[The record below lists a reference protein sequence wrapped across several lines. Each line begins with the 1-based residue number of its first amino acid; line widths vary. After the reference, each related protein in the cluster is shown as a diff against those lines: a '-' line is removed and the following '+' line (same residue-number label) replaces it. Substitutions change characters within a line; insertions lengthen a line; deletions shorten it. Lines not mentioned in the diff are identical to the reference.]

1 MRRQGNGVMT
11 DERILQYGK
20 EKGFHAQTL
29 ERWLNLAEPDRE
41 ALLGL
46 ARGLKLSENHLRDF
60 LDWLEEISLRD
71 GLSPREVLQ
80 GEILV
85 RISSD
90 PRLSRGDK
98 LKRIKEEVRRL
109 RFPRLSRIEDAIQK
123 TVCEMELSA
132 QIQFII
138 PPGLEGGT
146 VTVQLKSA
154 SREELKRLVDEVG
167 RALETDS
174 ARRLFGLL
182 QGDEAG

>member
-1 MRRQGNGVMT
+1 MKRQGNGVMP
-11 DERILQYGK
+11 DERILQYGRG
-20 EKGFHAQTL
+20 KGFHTQTL
-29 ERWLNLAEPDRE
+29 ERWLKLAEPDRE
-41 ALLGL
+41 AILGL
-46 ARGLKLSENHLRDF
+46 ARGLKLGENHLRDF
-60 LDWLEEISLRD
+60 LDWLDEISLRD
-71 GLSPREVLQ
+71 GLSPREVLH
-80 GEILV
+80 GETLV

-109 RFPRLSRIEDAIQK
+109 RFPRMSRIEDAVQK
-123 TVCEMELSA
+123 AVREMELSA
-132 QIQFII
+132 QIRLII

-174 ARRLFGLL
+174 ARRLFALL
-182 QGDEAG
+182 RGDDAG